1 MAGMK
6 KRIHPGSGQGFTLGE
21 LLGGMIAA
29 AIFVSGTAAIVVRLL
44 VADRRESARTEVQAE
59 MQAAINFIAADLRQA
74 VYVYNDEW
82 RGGTQFNDPASSAT
96 RVGSP
101 DGIPDLNQI
110 LRAIPEKMSLIPTG
124 SLTGG
129 DWRRPVLAF
138 WRVENLPAN
147 CRPTVRPSPE
157 TSQPYRTDRTE
168 AQVKAQNELTRM
180 GVAYELVV
188 YNLKLNRGY
197 HTRTIPPASD
207 SEGRR
212 WWQAGQG
219 RILRQVYRPHIWSNC
234 YRTTTAAATAPAG
247 PGEGQ
252 NPMVNTSYV
261 LPQPP
266 EFSRW
271 PFDANGKIMTLLG
284 EDLLGREIT
293 PNYERAAGR
302 IREADLGGGGTNGF
316 TNVEV
321 LATFVDAPRT
331 PGPAPACPQ
340 GYIVSSNTAMLG
352 FYACV
357 SLRDTR
363 RDPAGSQDVIV
374 HLMGN
379 AWGRAGFDP
388 NTACTL
394 TSDPG
399 YCPVVS
405 RQVFIPAHFRREDR

>member
-6 KRIHPGSGQGFTLGE
+6 KRIHPGSSQGFTLGE

-29 AIFVSGTAAIVVRLL
+29 AIFVSGTAAIVVQLL

-82 RGGTQFNDPASSAT
+82 RGGTRFDAPTSPAT

-110 LRAIPEKMSLIPTG
+110 LRASPEEMSLIPTG
-124 SLTGG
+124 PLEGG

-157 TSQPYRTDRTE
+157 ASQPYRTE

-219 RILRQVYRPHIWSNC
+219 RILRQVYRPHIWSDC

-252 NPMVNTSYV
+252 NPMVNESYV

-271 PFDANGKIMTLLG
+271 PFDANGKIITLLG
-284 EDLLGREIT
+284 EEIT
-293 PNYERAAGR
+293 ADSAGAGR
-302 IREADLGGGGTNGF
+302 IREADLGGGGTSGF

-321 LATFVDAPRT
+321 LATFVDAPQT